1 MKNMAEKAVNLQI
14 KGRFIMMKKKGN
26 QEEFKVKRLKRQSK
40 KEENIEKLYKLN
52 KELKQEK
59 EIRQDRYSK
68 KREKKR
74 IFGIRLRLALAFM
87 VPIAFIIILGITSYN
102 KASEAMLKSYE
113 ESSFQALKTTTNY
126 FELAMQTVEL
136 RLNQLKGYENLKN
149 YYSGTYKSDPITE
162 MTTYKNLQVY
172 IETTT
177 YSDNVLANLY
187 VFSKRGNNLSNY
199 GSMDLSGAELVEA
212 YLETEEGKR
221 DEKENGAYSWSG
233 KHQFVDEHFVQDK
246 SKITI
251 PYAFSVSSAFFGNG
265 FKQIGYMVADIRLD
279 LFQKKLSELELS
291 ENSIF
296 VAISKDGYEVH
307 SNEAEGVLIADKSFY
322 TDALAS
328 SELSGT
334 SYVDFNGEK
343 HLFLYSKATKS
354 GITVCGLVPYSYL
367 ISQAKAIRTSTVIYV
382 LIAVVSAL
390 FIAVIMS
397 TDMGSAINK
406 IIVALKKASE
416 GDLTVSVNCQRKD
429 EFGMLADSANNM
441 ISNVKGLID
450 KAQKVKDTISLSTD
464 EVSDSAKQL
473 LIATQNISTS
483 IEEIRQGIVQQ
494 AEDSEKCLRQSDELT
509 TRVNQV
515 SYNVTTIE
523 KLTEDSKA
531 VVQQGLVSID
541 ILRDKSEETTK
552 ITNNIIGDIESLEA
566 ESESIGKII
575 GVINDIAEQTN
586 LLSLNASIEAARAG
600 DAGRGF
606 AVVADEIR
614 KLAEQSVRASGE
626 IATIISSIQG
636 KTKLTVTTVQKSEN
650 IVKSQGN
657 ALLNTIDLFQKID
670 ASVGMIAKELT
681 EITSGIS
688 GIKVAENTTLNAIES
703 ISAVSEETAASSEEV
718 DSAANRQVES
728 VSKLREA
735 TLHLEAETKELN
747 EALNQFRI

>member
-1 MKNMAEKAVNLQI
+1 
-14 KGRFIMMKKKGN
+14 MKKKRN
-26 QEEFKVKRLKRQSK
+26 QGEIKEKRLKKQAQSK
-40 KEENIEKLYKLN
+40 REENKDKIYKLN
-52 KELKQEK
+52 NELKQK
-59 EIRQDRYSK
+59 KQTTQDRYSK
-68 KREKKR
+68 QREKKR
-74 IFGIRLRLALAFM
+74 IFGIRLRLAMAFM
-87 VPIAFIIILGITSYN
+87 VPIAFIIFLGITSYN
-102 KASEAMLKSYE
+102 KTSEAMLKSYE
-113 ESSFQALKTTTNY
+113 ESTFQALKTTTNY
-126 FELAMQTVEL
+126 FELAMETVEL

-149 YYSGTYKSDPITE
+149 YYSGTYKSDPIQD

-187 VFSKRGNNLSNY
+187 VFSKRGNNLCNY
-199 GSMDLSGAELVEA
+199 GSMDSSGAELVDA
-212 YLETEEGKR
+212 YLDTEEGKR
-221 DEKENGAYSWSG
+221 DEGGRGAYSWSG
-233 KHQFVDEHFVQDK
+233 KHLFVDEHFVQDK
-246 SKITI
+246 SKVTI

-279 LFQKKLSELELS
+279 LFQKKLSELEIS
-291 ENSIF
+291 EDSIF
-296 VAISKDGYEVH
+296 VAISKDGYEV
-307 SNEAEGVLIADKSFY
+307 NCDGAEEVLVSDKSFY
-322 TDALAS
+322 TDAIEG
-328 SELSGT
+328 SELSGS

-367 ISQAKAIRTSTVIYV
+367 ISQANAIKTSTVILV
-382 LIAVVSAL
+382 LIAVACAL
-390 FIAVIMS
+390 LIAVIMS

-406 IIVALKKASE
+406 IIVVLKKASE
-416 GDLTVSVNCQRKD
+416 GDLTVSVNCHRKD
-429 EFGMLADSANNM
+429 EFGMLSDSANDM

-450 KAQKVKDTISLSTD
+450 KAQKVKDTISSSTD
-464 EVSDSAKQL
+464 EVSDSTKQL

-494 AEDSEKCLRQSDELT
+494 ADDSEKCLRQSDELT
-509 TRVNQV
+509 LRVNQV
-515 SYNVTTIE
+515 SDNVTTID
-523 KLTEDSKA
+523 KLTEDSKS

-552 ITNNIIGDIESLEA
+552 ITENIIGEIESLEA

-626 IATIISSIQG
+626 IASIISNIQG

-650 IVKSQGN
+650 IVKSQGK
-657 ALLNTIDLFQKID
+657 ALLDTIDLFQKID
-670 ASVGMIAKELT
+670 ASVGMIAKELS
-681 EITSGIS
+681 EITTGIS

-718 DSAANRQVES
+718 DSAANRQVET
-728 VSKLREA
+728 VSKLRES
-735 TLHLEAETKELN
+735 TLHLEAEAKELN

>member
-1 MKNMAEKAVNLQI
+1 MNSKLLKR
-14 KGRFIMMKKKGN
+14 KGDSKKKDN
-26 QEEFKVKRLKRQSK
+26 KEKRLALKQ
-40 KEENIEKLYKLN
+40 
-52 KELKQEK
+52 ELKQKK
-59 EIRQDRYSK
+59 EDKRGKYST

-74 IFGIRLRLALAFM
+74 IFGIRFRLAMAFM
-87 VPIAFIIILGITSYN
+87 VPIAFIIILGISSYN
-102 KASEAMLKSYE
+102 KTSEAMLKSYE
-113 ESSFQALKTTTNY
+113 ESTFQALKTTTNY
-126 FELAMQTVEL
+126 FELAMETVEL

-149 YYSGTYKSDPITE
+149 YYSGTYKNDPVAE
-162 MTTYKNLQVY
+162 MTTFKNLEIY
-172 IETTT
+172 LDTTT
-177 YSDNVLANLY
+177 YSDNVLANFYL
-187 VFSKRGNNLSNY
+187 FSKRGSNLCTN
-199 GSMDLSGAELVEA
+199 GSMDLSGEELVDA
-212 YLETEEGKR
+212 YLATEEGKR
-221 DEKENGAYSWSG
+221 DENERGAYSWSG
-233 KHQFVDEHFVQDK
+233 KHQFVDEHFMQDESRK
-246 SKITI
+246 PI

-265 FKQIGYMVADIRLD
+265 FKQIGYMVADIRLE
-279 LFQKKLSELELS
+279 LFQKKLSELEIS
-291 ENSIF
+291 EDSIF

-307 SNEAEGVLIADKSFY
+307 SNEEEGIFIADKSFY
-322 TDALAS
+322 TDAIAS

-334 SYVDFNGEK
+334 SYVDYDGEK
-343 HLFLYSKATKS
+343 HLFLYSKAAKS

-367 ISQAKAIRTSTVIYV
+367 TSQANAIKTSTVIFV
-382 LIAVVSAL
+382 LIAVVCAL
-390 FIAVIMS
+390 FIAIVMS
-397 TDMGSAINK
+397 TDMGGAINK
-406 IIVALKKASE
+406 IIVVLKKASE
-416 GDLTVSVNCQRKD
+416 GDLTVTVNSRRKD
-429 EFGMLADSANNM
+429 EFGLLSDSANDM

-450 KAQKVKDTISLSTD
+450 KALKVKDTISASTGD
-464 EVSDSAKQL
+464 VSDSSKQL
-473 LIATQNISTS
+473 LVATQNISTS

-515 SYNVTTIE
+515 SDNVTTIE
-523 KLTEDSKA
+523 KLTEDSKT

-552 ITNNIIGDIESLEA
+552 ITSNIIGEIESLES

-600 DAGRGF
+600 EAGRGF

-626 IATIISSIQG
+626 IATIINSIQG

-657 ALLNTIDLFQKID
+657 ALLDTIDLFQKID
-670 ASVGMIAKELT
+670 ASVGLIAKELT
-681 EITSGIS
+681 EITTGIS

-718 DSAANRQVES
+718 DNAANRQVEM

-735 TLHLEAETKELN
+735 TMHLETDAKELN

>member
-1 MKNMAEKAVNLQI
+1 MEKKRNEGEI
-14 KGRFIMMKKKGN
+14 KA
-26 QEEFKVKRLKRQSK
+26 KRLKKQAQSK
-40 KEENIEKLYKLN
+40 REENKDKLYKRN
-52 KELKQEK
+52 KELKQTK
-59 EIRQDRYSK
+59 GTRQDRYSK
-68 KREKKR
+68 QREKKR
-74 IFGIRLRLALAFM
+74 IFGIRLRLVLAFM
-87 VPIAFIIILGITSYN
+87 VPIAFIIFLGVTSYN
-102 KASEAMLKSYE
+102 KTSDAMLKSYE
-113 ESSFQALKTTTNY
+113 ESTFQSLKTTTNY
-126 FELAMQTVEL
+126 FELAMETVEL

-149 YYSGTYKSDPITE
+149 YYSGTYKNDPVTD

-177 YSDNVLANLY
+177 YSDNVLANFYL
-187 VFSKRGNNLSNY
+187 FSKRGNNLCTT
-199 GSMDLSGAELVEA
+199 GSMDLSGRELMDA
-212 YLETEEGKR
+212 YLDTEEGKR
-221 DEKENGAYSWSG
+221 DESERGAYSWSG

-246 SKITI
+246 SKVTI

-279 LFQKKLSELELS
+279 LFQKKLSELEIS
-291 ENSIF
+291 EDSIF

-307 SNEAEGVLIADKSFY
+307 CDGDEDVLVADKSFY
-322 TDALAS
+322 TDAIEGP
-328 SELSGT
+328 ELSGT
-334 SYVDFNGEK
+334 SYVDYNGEK

-367 ISQAKAIRTSTVIYV
+367 ISQANAIKTSTVILV
-382 LIAVVSAL
+382 LIAVACAML
-390 FIAVIMS
+390 IAVIMS
-397 TDMGSAINK
+397 TDMGNAINK
-406 IIVALKKASE
+406 IIVVLKKASE
-416 GDLTVSVNCQRKD
+416 GDLTVSVNCHRKD
-429 EFGMLADSANNM
+429 EFGMLSDSANVM
-441 ISNVKGLID
+441 ISNVKDLID
-450 KAQKVKDTISLSTD
+450 KAQKVKDTISSSTD
-464 EVSDSAKQL
+464 EVSDSTKQL

-509 TRVNQV
+509 SRVNQV
-515 SYNVTTIE
+515 SDNVTTIE
-523 KLTEDSKA
+523 KLTGDSKA
-531 VVQQGLVSID
+531 VVQQGLVSIG

-552 ITNNIIGDIESLEA
+552 ITKNIIGEIESLET

-657 ALLNTIDLFQKID
+657 ALLDTIDLFQKID
-670 ASVGMIAKELT
+670 ASVGMIAKELI

-688 GIKVAENTTLNAIES
+688 SIKIAENTTLNAIES

-718 DSAANRQVES
+718 DNAANRQVET
-728 VSKLREA
+728 VSKLSEA
-735 TLHLEAETKELN
+735 TLHLESDAKELN